1 MKESDGNGV
10 INNCVVLCSKT
21 GGVIAGKPNAH

>member
-1 MKESDGNGV
+1 MREYGKNGV
-10 INNCVVLCSKT
+10 IDNYVVLCSKT